1 MDFTGLQMTLSVLL
15 VLTAA
20 AMLFFFDQRRKPRQ
34 HSVARSQRP
43 IPIFNSGPLEYAPA
57 RKLAAERPLEPL
69 VGIVTTFRPTV
80 QMRERETVTVEM
92 APPSPAASA
101 SSSSLEA
108 PAPTLPAVTIDAVL
122 WERLISSQ
130 PRQNLLSADG
140 HAQPIDKTPAPTLG
154 STYTV
159 EAACHTIQNS
169 QPSGMIQPPVL
180 EELLKSEESFTGLV
194 VSIGINDSDSS
205 MWHSQGLM
213 QSVGSYI
220 AGLLREK
227 DFSCRTAY
235 DEFVM
240 VCRGEQGAQS
250 QRRLN
255 QISERLWDFQLRG
268 IGACSILFSW
278 GGVQVQDQPLA
289 EAIASATERMRET
302 KRIGNYALAHRKA
315 V

>member
-1 MDFTGLQMTLSVLL
+1 
-15 VLTAA
+15 
-20 AMLFFFDQRRKPRQ
+20 
-34 HSVARSQRP
+34 
-43 IPIFNSGPLEYAPA
+43 
-57 RKLAAERPLEPL
+57 
-69 VGIVTTFRPTV
+69 
-80 QMRERETVTVEM
+80 M
-92 APPSPAASA
+92 APPPRTETPESTP
-101 SSSSLEA
+101 A
-108 PAPTLPAVTIDAVL
+108 PATETSTSTSNSTAISTEVQYSTAGLPEFTLPAFTIDAVL

-130 PRQNLLSADG
+130 PKHNLLSSSEGEAE
-140 HAQPIDKTPAPTLG
+140 AARNVPPAPSLG
-154 STYTV
+154 SGGSVDVKFHIVTG
-159 EAACHTIQNS
+159 EPKSQNL
-169 QPSGMIQPPVL
+169 QIVPDGMPTGMIQQPALQRFLDNEQP
-180 EELLKSEESFTGLV
+180 FTGLV

-240 VCRGEQGAQS
+240 VCWGEEGPHS

-255 QISERLWDFQLRG
+255 HISERLWDFQLRG

-289 EAIASATERMRET
+289 EAIASATDRMRQT
-302 KRIGNYALAHRKA
+302 KRSTPPAIAQQQA